1 MTSISSQ
8 RPERRSSGVL
18 TIGSN
23 AGISSALRVS
33 VRFLAALWFSLPI
46 IMMIDEAAKVQ
57 FFLDV
62 LLDSVFVDVAEMAGG
77 DAHFFLEGRVE
88 DLAVVVAAHLAYGFH
103 LVVEM
108 LRVTQ

>member
-1 MTSISSQ
+1 M
-8 RPERRSSGVL
+8 L
-18 TIGSN
+18 
-23 AGISSALRVS
+23 
-33 VRFLAALWFSLPI
+33 F
-46 IMMIDEAAKVQ
+46 EAAKVQ

-88 DLAVVVAAHLAYGFH
+88 DLAVVVAAHLAHGFH

-108 LRVTQ
+108 LRVAQ